1 MEWKILLYARR
12 KEPLD
17 IPDDLSKYPMNDFEL
32 DYWRIVNSAPFRR
45 LQDKTQVFP
54 LDKSDFVRT
63 RLTHS
68 METSALAKQLATMIT
83 ANIRKN
89 KSGTPYAMTEDEA
102 RDAAN
107 AVHVRPDASRHR
119 PIRPSATSAR
129 WSSATGSR
137 ATWTV

>member
-89 KSGTPYAMTEDEA
+89 KSGTP
-102 RDAAN
+102 
-107 AVHVRPDASRHR
+107 
-119 PIRPSATSAR
+119 
-129 WSSATGSR
+129 
-137 ATWTV
+137 

>member
-1 MEWKILLYARR
+1 MEWKTLLYARR

-83 ANIRKN
+83 AK
-89 KSGTPYAMTEDEA
+89 
-102 RDAAN
+102 
-107 AVHVRPDASRHR
+107 
-119 PIRPSATSAR
+119 IRPSATSAR